1 MMLHLTL
8 TLKGHDPCSKGRES
22 KLRRGIG
29 HMTPA
34 RRPVA
39 IAVWSFV
46 SEVPFLR
53 RNRSNE
59 GKILD
64 LLKFAGKDSN

>member
-1 MMLHLTL
+1 MMLNLTL
-8 TLKGHDPCSKGRES
+8 TLKGHGPCSKARGP

-34 RRPVA
+34 NRPVA
-39 IAVWSFV
+39 IAVCSFV

-53 RNRSNE
+53 RSRSNE
-59 GKILD
+59 GKYWTY
-64 LLKFAGKDSN
+64 